1 MLVFLFVPLF
11 YEAVNLARLKL
22 QILPFGQQ
30 FKPQFSSLSLS
41 WAVGHLPHMC
51 MVHSQLEIWT
61 ESIHRI
67 GGFPSLGLTFLRF
80 SSHLPIAV
88 VAQTLSSSSS
98 SQEDC
103 RFSIGVLA
111 ALPSLVWELPLG

>member
-1 MLVFLFVPLF
+1 MLVCLLVYLF
-11 YEAVNLARLKL
+11 YEAINLARLKL

-41 WAVGHLPHMC
+41 WAIGHLPHVC
-51 MVHSQLEIWT
+51 TVHSQLEIWT

-80 SSHLPIAV
+80 SSYFPIAV
-88 VAQTLSSSSS
+88 VAQTLIFQFYKPRRLQVFYWS
-98 SQEDC
+98 
-103 RFSIGVLA
+103 FSCSA
-111 ALPSLVWELPLG
+111 